1 VRVNPFDG
9 DNGSFIVAVDDGA
22 QHSLWPVFAEFPAGR
37 RVAYAEADRAACLDW
52 IEQNW
57 TVIRPQRL
65 APGRAFDT

>member
-1 VRVNPFDG
+1 MRVNPFDG

-57 TVIRPQRL
+57 TRYP
-65 APGRAFDT
+65 AAEAGTGPGFDT